1 MARRGPTRP
10 RGRAVHDER
19 PIPPVMIPKD
29 QASKNEVVLTGKD
42 IDLTKF
48 PVPTFW
54 PGDGGP
60 FRIVALQ

>member
-1 MARRGPTRP
+1 
-10 RGRAVHDER
+10 
-19 PIPPVMIPKD
+19 MIPKD